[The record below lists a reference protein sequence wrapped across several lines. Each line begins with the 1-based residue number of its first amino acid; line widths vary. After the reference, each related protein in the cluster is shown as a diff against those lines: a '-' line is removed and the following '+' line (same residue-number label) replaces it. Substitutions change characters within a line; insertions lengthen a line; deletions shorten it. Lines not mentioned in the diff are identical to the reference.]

1 MSTVVSLICLGPSF
15 QKMTHLFLIHGSLPP
30 TNLEK
35 NLKPSGGM
43 GPGTVSLP
51 WKADCSLLVEPKV
64 AGKTLFLVI
73 CVSVSLGFIYHFLS
87 FSLIIFRPNKIISV
101 VWVTDLKI

>member
-1 MSTVVSLICLGPSF
+1 
-15 QKMTHLFLIHGSLPP
+15 
-30 TNLEK
+30 
-35 NLKPSGGM
+35 M

-73 CVSVSLGFIYHFLS
+73 CVSVSLGFIYHFYPSLLLS
-87 FSLIIFRPNKIISV
+87 LGQIE
-101 VWVTDLKI
+101 